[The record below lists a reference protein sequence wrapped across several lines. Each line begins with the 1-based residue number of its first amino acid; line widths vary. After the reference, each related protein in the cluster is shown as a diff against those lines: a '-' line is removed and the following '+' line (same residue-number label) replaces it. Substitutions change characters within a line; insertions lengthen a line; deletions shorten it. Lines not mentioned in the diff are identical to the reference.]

1 MDFEEEALLLLLLIR
16 RRRRR
21 KNRKLWVHP
30 ILETRIYNG
39 EFNHLFLEVRRDG
52 EKFFNY
58 FRMSFTSFD
67 ELCNILKEKI
77 KREDTIMRKSIPPE
91 ERLAVTLRLVKKF
104 INFFICL
111 FIEYISNNIIR

>member
-21 KNRKLWVHP
+21 KKRKLWVHP
-30 ILETRIYNG
+30 ILETRNYNG
-39 EFNHLFLEVRRDG
+39 EFNHLFSELRLDE

-58 FRMSFTSFD
+58 FRMSISSFD
-67 ELCNILKEKI
+67 ELCNILKDKI

-91 ERLAVTLRLVKKF
+91 ERLAVTLR
-104 INFFICL
+104 
-111 FIEYISNNIIR
+111 